1 MGSLLFYYLYFMF
14 WVIDDFRFINF
25 PSCSFF
31 VSVLSV
37 LFFSSVVESLFLFYL
52 AKCCSLCLVLSLTSC
67 VSLFLICS
75 WCVCR
80 LFAPHLIILFINCL
94 RLPLL
99 FVAISSCFPF
109 LLLLSLVPVPAIL
122 MDFFPSSVEL
132 FPCDPAFES
141 AFGVLIHYPTW
152 HD

>member
-1 MGSLLFYYLYFMF
+1 MGSLLFYYLYFMV

-94 RLPLL
+94 RL